1 MISARALLL
10 RATPYREADLVVDL
24 LTAEH
29 GRLVALARGARRSRR
44 RFGGVL
50 DYFNLL
56 QIELSRGRGSLG
68 SLGDA
73 ELLGS
78 WEVLR
83 TDVDAYCAG
92 SHLLDLARLGTR
104 EGDAAPELFRLML
117 GGLDALQRGAHPA
130 SLSRV
135 FQVQALVRLGY
146 APVARH
152 CPGCGV
158 ALEGAAAAS
167 GRGVVTCRACAE
179 STAGPLSPGAVRTLQ
194 AAAELSPERLGA
206 LRLSAALAAEVV
218 PFLDAALEHALGR
231 RPNSLA
237 SLPGFGTIDPPPRGL
252 VP

>member
-10 RATPYREADLVVDL
+10 RATPYRDSDLVVDL
-24 LTAEH
+24 LTPEH
-29 GRLVALARGARRSRR
+29 GRVATLARGARRSRR

-56 QIELSRGRGSLG
+56 QIELTRGRGGGLGSLG
-68 SLGDA
+68 SV

-78 WEVLR
+78 WDVLR

-104 EGDAAPELFRLML
+104 EGDAAPELFRLLL

-130 SLSRV
+130 SLARV
-135 FQVQALVRLGY
+135 FQVQALARLGY
-146 APVARH
+146 APAACH

-158 ALEGAAAAS
+158 ALVVAAA
-167 GRGVVTCRACAE
+167 GQGVVTCRVCAE
-179 STAGPLSPGAVRTLQ
+179 PTATTLSAGAVRTLQ
-194 AAAELSPERLGA
+194 AAAELLPERLGA
-206 LRLSAALAAEVV
+206 LRLTAALAAELV
-218 PFLDAALEHALGR
+218 PFLDRALELALGR

-237 SLPGFGTIDPPPRGL
+237 SLPGFATIDPPPRGL
-252 VP
+252 VT

>member
-1 MISARALLL
+1 MISTRALLL
-10 RATPYREADLVVDL
+10 RATPYRDSDLVVDL
-24 LTAEH
+24 LTAAH
-29 GRLVALARGARRSRR
+29 GRLAALARGARKSRR

-56 QIELSRGRGSLG
+56 HVEVGRGRGALGSLG
-68 SLGDA
+68 SV

-83 TDVDAYCAG
+83 TDVDAYCTG

-104 EGDAAPELFRLML
+104 EGDAAPELFRLLL

-130 SLSRV
+130 SLARV
-135 FQVQALVRLGY
+135 FQVQALARLGY

-158 ALEGAAAAS
+158 ALGTAAA
-167 GRGVVTCRACAE
+167 GRGVVICRGCAE
-179 STAGPLSPGAVRTLQ
+179 PTAAVLSAGAVRTLQ
-194 AAAELSPERLGA
+194 AAAELPPERLGA
-206 LRLSAALAAEVV
+206 LRLPPALAAEVV
-218 PFLDAALEHALGR
+218 PFLDAALELALGR
-231 RPNSLA
+231 RPNSVA
-237 SLPGFGTIDPPPRGL
+237 SLPGFGRIDPPPRGL